1 MKEQAL
7 VNRPVLIAVA
17 GIAVLLAAVG
27 LTLWPRGH
35 EEAPALQPASTA
47 APAVKPAPAAAPAVA
62 ASPVPSFDV
71 VRIDPQGQTVIAGR
85 SLPKAEISIL
95 DGGKEIGHVT
105 ADSRGEWVFVPDHPL
120 PPGSRELSLRA
131 KNPDG
136 SSADSAAPVV
146 LVVPPRTNGQGASLA
161 LKVNPDGSISILQ
174 GPQAKEG
181 AGTISIGAIRLDG
194 QGRLAVAGQAKPLA
208 HVQLY
213 LDDAALG
220 AARADDKGAWSL
232 TATTDLKLGG
242 HRLRADEIGPD
253 GKVAARA
260 EVSFAPEEAAEAATQ
275 KPGSIT
281 VEKGNCLWRIARRTY
296 GRGSDF
302 MLIFQ
307 ANKGQ
312 IRDPNRIYP
321 GQVFALPHP

>member
-1 MKEQAL
+1 M
-7 VNRPVLIAVA
+7 NRPVLIAAA
-17 GIAVLLAAVG
+17 GIIVLLAAVG
-27 LTLWPRGH
+27 LTLWPHGR
-35 EEAPALQPASTA
+35 EEAPAPHPASTA
-47 APAVKPAPAAAPAVA
+47 APAAKPAAAPAA
-62 ASPVPSFDV
+62 PAETASTAPSFDV

-85 SLPKAEISIL
+85 AVPKAEVSIL

-105 ADSRGEWVFVPDHPL
+105 ADGRGEWVFVPDHPL
-120 PPGSRELSLRA
+120 PPGSRELSLHA
-131 KNPDG
+131 QNPDG

-146 LVVPPRTNGQGASLA
+146 LVVPERSNGQGASLA
-161 LKVNPDGSISILQ
+161 LKINPDGSISILQ

-194 QGRLAVAGQAKPLA
+194 QGRLAVAGQARPKA

-220 AARADDKGAWSL
+220 AAQADDKGAWSL
-232 TATTDLKLGG
+232 IAKTDLKLGG
-242 HRLRADEIGPD
+242 HRLRADEIGPN

-260 EVSFAPEEAAEAATQ
+260 EVSFAPEEAAEAAQ
-275 KPGSIT
+275 GKPGSIT
-281 VEKGNCLWRIARRTY
+281 VEKGNCLWRIARRAY